1 MMRLIK
7 AALCIQA
14 GQTAPRVNCRQF
26 EGDQLQG
33 KAPTPTS
40 LLSSTHP
47 KNDQINFYHPIKM
60 DRIIQLSRERTLPTT
75 IYGTEKYSSI
85 RPLILSIDT

>member
-14 GQTAPRVNCRQF
+14 CQTAPRVNCRQF

-47 KNDQINFYHPIKM
+47 KRSDKFDKDRLKVSQSIFVQNSCQDPIM
-60 DRIIQLSRERTLPTT
+60 
-75 IYGTEKYSSI
+75 
-85 RPLILSIDT
+85 LIV